1 MRALIR
7 KLRVQ
12 RKPSRGQTLFVLDR
26 EAVKT
31 ILTMRETEYLS
42 LVAMGFQNNEIAKIL
57 FVSHSTVKKE
67 LESIFDKLLA
77 INRANAVTIAFLHHI
92 LDNYI
97 LTVVY
102 EKYNLK
108 EHRRFK
114 DKDFV
119 KRKSKIKHCL

>member
-1 MRALIR
+1 METE
-7 KLRVQ
+7 
-12 RKPSRGQTLFVLDR
+12 GQTLFVLDR

-77 INRANAVTIAFLHHI
+77 RNRANAVTIAFLHHI